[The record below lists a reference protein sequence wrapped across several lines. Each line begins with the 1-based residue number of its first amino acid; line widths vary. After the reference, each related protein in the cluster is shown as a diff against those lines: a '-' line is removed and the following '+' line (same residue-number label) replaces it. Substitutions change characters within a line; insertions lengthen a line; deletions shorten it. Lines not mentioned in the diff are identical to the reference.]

1 MPFGNESTWDAWSGR
16 GSLPQV
22 PRSPMP
28 FGNESTWDR
37 AHHMILIFNGQERP
51 QNGTCPVTANHERRG
66 RASKVNIECK
76 LLKLSCL

>member
-1 MPFGNESTWDAWSGR
+1 MSRPQWENDA
-16 GSLPQV
+16 LLAIM
-22 PRSPMP
+22 SPMP

-66 RASKVNIECK
+66 RASKVNNECK

>member
-1 MPFGNESTWDAWSGR
+1 MPFGNESTWDGLLRGQLVASGEK
-16 GSLPQV
+16 
-22 PRSPMP
+22 SPMP

-66 RASKVNIECK
+66 RASKVNNECK